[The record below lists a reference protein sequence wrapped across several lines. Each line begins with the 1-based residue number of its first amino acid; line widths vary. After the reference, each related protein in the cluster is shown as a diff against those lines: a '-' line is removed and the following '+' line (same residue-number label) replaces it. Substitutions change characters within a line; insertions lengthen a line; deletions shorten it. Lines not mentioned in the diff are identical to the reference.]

1 MDVKI
6 LSPLGRGQRDAGPKK
21 LNAGVML
28 TRQPVLSLPKESIW
42 VFDFLLRKALLT
54 GEALLGRRGKM
65 GFFGILAFI
74 WVGWNPRTESS
85 KLQSIKSES
94 LTF

>member
-6 LSPLGRGQRDAGPKK
+6 LSPLGRGQHDAGPKK

-54 GEALLGRRGKM
+54 GEAKGD
-65 GFFGILAFI
+65 FLAFWPII
-74 WVGWNPRTESS
+74 WVGWFPLT
-85 KLQSIKSES
+85 KSDE
-94 LTF
+94 LPQDIE